1 MNEPEWHEFEGGKV
15 HYINEWNGFSLV
27 IRHEKAMKKE
37 WQGEPFWW
45 IAIEK
50 PRPIRLFDSHR
61 RRRMPSGFAGSL
73 PEAKIAAKTA
83 AESEEE

>member
-27 IRHEKAMKKE
+27 IRHEKAMKKG

-50 PRPIRLFDSHR
+50 PRPIRLFGPHR
-61 RRRMPSGFAGSL
+61 ERRIHYGFAGSL
-73 PEAKIAAKTA
+73 AEAKDAATAA
-83 AESEEE
+83 AESEAE